1 MWFNFC
7 SSSETGTDLN
17 YFRESTEY
25 HYNSCPEVV
34 MQDAQYFSPLDPLDV
49 TNELFAELDLE
60 NLMEI
65 ESDFDWT
72 KGGWEEECIDVE
84 MVDLTGASENIMS
97 MSDCGMYEATE
108 KLWSLNLE
116 DSNLPWISSD
126 IYMVDIPQDD
136 HSDYMM
142 SF

>member
-1 MWFNFC
+1 
-7 SSSETGTDLN
+7 
-17 YFRESTEY
+17 
-25 HYNSCPEVV
+25 